1 MMRKV
6 MIVLFVVAYYSCA
19 LCQGPPPP
27 MAMASEENQ
36 KLIDKIIEIT
46 KVKEYYNTTC
56 LYYIDRAAESND
68 WEEADILK
76 RKQRMDVNRFIRM
89 NFYSSM
95 ANYSVEELK
104 EIFAFLQKINKRNG
118 YVPFFLINQF
128 IEDNLRLEIN
138 SIIE

>member
-1 MMRKV
+1 MMKNIFCA
-6 MIVLFVVAYYSCA
+6 MLFFSVCHLFGLS
-19 LCQGPPPP
+19 QPPPP
-27 MAMASEENQ
+27 MVMASEENQ